1 MASGKAATAAKA
13 AGAIV
18 AGGGPEDPAGD
29 AKAAEIV
36 AKGAAAKGGAGKKG
50 GAAKGG
56 GAGGGSS
63 SGPTS
68 EQRAQNREKRAA
80 ESHAARQSRLAKPST
95 GKKAVGWAF
104 SANRRVLVAE
114 YVLCM
119 AIVILGT
126 LMAPADS
133 QDTAMRALVKG
144 SALSGLFMILAL
156 LAAGGPG
163 ATRTATALGTL
174 VTASYALTS
183 SDVHNVV
190 TWTAKFFAAPKKS
203 TTEDGSK

>member
-13 AGAIV
+13 TAAVV

-36 AKGAAAKGGAGKKG
+36 AKGAAAKGGGAGKKG
-50 GAAKGG
+50 SAAK
-56 GAGGGSS
+56 GGGSS

-80 ESHAARQSRLAKPST
+80 ESHAARQSRLAKPGA

-203 TTEDGSK
+203 TTEDGS